1 MNSNQVFSFDEERT
15 NERFDIPCG
24 KVGDDSSF
32 AITEVMNKENNWGA
46 VGKENTDEILKEVSS
61 VLLCSKR

>member
-24 KVGDDSSF
+24 KVGD
-32 AITEVMNKENNWGA
+32 INEREIGENF
-46 VGKENTDEILKEVSS
+46 V
-61 VLLCSKR
+61 